1 MNRISGARFLVTG
14 GAGFV
19 GSTIVDQLLDAG
31 AAEVRVLDNFVRG
44 TWGNLSSALET
55 GRTNVIEGDIR
66 NAALVDRACE
76 GVDYVFHEAA
86 LRITQCADVPR
97 EAVEV
102 LIGGTLNVLES
113 AVRHGIKKIVAAS
126 SASVYGEPSYLPI
139 DEAHPFN
146 NRTMYGA
153 GKIAGEQLLRAYF
166 TASGLPY
173 VAFRYFNV
181 YGPRMDTV
189 GVYTEVMIRWLDA
202 IEANQ
207 PPLIFGTGE
216 QSMDFVYVGD
226 VARAN
231 LLALE
236 SDVGDEVFNVGTG
249 VQTSLRELCNLMLK
263 LNNST
268 LKPEH
273 REARK
278 VGNVQARRA
287 AVDKAKT
294 MFGFTSEVALEQ
306 GLRELIQWKRAMKT
320 ASAIAVEAL

>member
-1 MNRISGARFLVTG
+1 MSRIKGARFLVTG

-19 GSTIVDQLLDAG
+19 GSAIVDQLLDAG

-44 TWGNLSSALET
+44 SWGNLSAALET
-55 GRTNVIEGDIR
+55 GRTNVTEGDIR
-66 NAALVDRACE
+66 DTALVDRACE

-113 AVRHGIKKIVAAS
+113 SLRHGIKKVVAAS

-139 DEAHPFN
+139 DETHPFN

-173 VAFRYFNV
+173 LAFRYFNV

-207 PPLIFGTGE
+207 PPLLFGTGE
-216 QSMDFVYVGD
+216 QSMDFVFVGD

-236 SDVGDEVFNVGTG
+236 GDVTDEVFNVGTG
-249 VQTSLRELCNLMLK
+249 IQTSLKQLCDLILK
-263 LNNST
+263 LNNSA
-268 LKPEH
+268 LKPEY

-287 AVDKAKT
+287 SVEKAKK
-294 MFGFTSEVALEQ
+294 MLGFSSEVTLEQ
-306 GLRELIQWKRAMKT
+306 GLRELIRWKHAMKT
-320 ASAIAVEAL
+320 APAVVMEAL